1 MGMGLPVLDLVNSE
15 EPNGSVEVVSM
26 PDSEDCTMC
35 CANCQHMYL
44 PRRSDYSKGGC
55 KSTWVEGYVCLAFGD
70 EGIATWMI
78 GNNEH
83 TAFCECFCERK
94 HKVPILS
101 HSVGEERTGGDK
113 GG

>member
-1 MGMGLPVLDLVNSE
+1 MSE
-15 EPNGSVEVVSM
+15 WKTTPGVEI
-26 PDSEDCTMC
+26 DDKDMC
-35 CANCQHMYL
+35 CVNCQHMYL

-55 KSTWVEGYVCLAFGD
+55 KSTWVEGYICLAFGD

-83 TAFCECFCERK
+83 TAFCECFCERR

-101 HSVGEERTGGDK
+101 RSVGEERTGGGRD
-113 GG
+113 G